1 MVSGLVPGYR
11 HPTMARGRAR
21 DVDVVGAAGGWRQY
35 ARLVRHVY
43 YKLGEAMV
51 GRDVAVLRRLQRQG
65 RVTFGP
71 WSYGVPTI
79 YTFVHDNTRLR
90 VGSYSSIGSTILLG
104 GEHAADRVTTYPHR
118 INWQMEGAGGD
129 GFPISTGDTV
139 IGSDV
144 WACYGSWL
152 LSGVTIGDGAI
163 VAGGAFVTKDVPP
176 YAIVGGNPAKLIRYR
191 FDEAQRQ
198 ALLDIRWWDWPEE
211 EVRKAVPLL
220 AERDAGAFIAYARQ
234 RFPGGSPASD

>member
-1 MVSGLVPGYR
+1 
-11 HPTMARGRAR
+11 MARGRAR

-35 ARLVRHVY
+35 ARTVRHVY
-43 YKLGEAMV
+43 YKVGEALV
-51 GRDVAVLRRLQRQG
+51 GRDVAVMRRLQRQG
-65 RVTFGP
+65 RVTFGS

-79 YTFVHDNTRLR
+79 YTFVHDNTCLR
-90 VGSYSSIGSTILLG
+90 VGNYSSIGSTILLG

-118 INWQMEGAGGD
+118 INWLMEGAGQD
-129 GFPISTGDTV
+129 GFPIPTGDTV

-152 LSGVTIGDGAI
+152 LSGVNIGDGAI

-191 FDEAQRQ
+191 FDDEQRE
-198 ALLDIRWWDWPEE
+198 ALLDIRWWDWPEA

-220 AERDAGAFIAYARQ
+220 AERDAGAFIEYARQ
-234 RFPGGSPASD
+234 RFPDGSPKVD